1 MNQAL
6 YINGSEYHHAAIMYG
21 SGAHFCCTTMVKGRP
36 IFYDGMKSCR
46 LPRLTI
52 NKLGP
57 HSLTEP
63 ITTSSRSSTFEQEKD
78 IDRPSRTYSEDDEV
92 MGTGVEEKPK
102 QKTRY
107 PMGLSTDIVGPNG
120 RTPVCRGCG
129 QTIDRGSQH
138 LILRTSVNA
147 AKFWTTT
154 TSFHFNE
161 GCIRDERGSAK
172 ESKAL
177 ISPLIS
183 SPYQLSTSSPSKTK
197 RQRAKRR
204 AVLRELSTSLG
215 PA

>member
-1 MNQAL
+1 MNQVL
-6 YINGSEYHHAAIMYG
+6 CIVGSEYHLAAIMYG
-21 SGAHFCCTTMVKGRP
+21 SGAHFCCTTMAKGRP
-36 IFYDGMKSCR
+36 IFHDGMKSCK
-46 LPRLTI
+46 LPRPTI
-52 NKLGP
+52 NKLEP

-92 MGTGVEEKPK
+92 MSTSVEEKPK

-107 PMGLSTDIVGPNG
+107 PMGLSTGIVGPNG
-120 RTPVCRGCG
+120 RTPVCRGSG
-129 QTIDRGSQH
+129 QTIDRGSQR

-154 TSFHFNE
+154 TFFHFNE
-161 GCIRDERGSAK
+161 GCIGMREDLQKKAK
-172 ESKAL
+172 PL

-197 RQRAKRR
+197 KQRAKRR